1 MADTPEALK
10 KHVKLYALI
19 GAILFACTG
28 LTVWL
33 SYVDFGS
40 HSLNIGI
47 GLLVA
52 TIKALLVALIFMH
65 LNHEKSLIYK
75 ILSYTFF
82 FVLGLF
88 VLTMLAFYDPLV
100 FTGFNNN

>member
-10 KHVKLYALI
+10 KHIKLYALI

-40 HSLNIGI
+40 HALNIGI

-75 ILSYTFF
+75 ILAYTLF

-88 VLTMLAFYDPLV
+88 VLTILAFYDPLI
-100 FTGFNNN
+100 FGGFNK